1 MLLMALYIKETEFS
15 GVVHVT
21 VRQRDRVFW
30 CYQCHCTLKGR
41 LCFFGGGFRSNL
53 CHCTLKG
60 RSFSVLSMSLYIK
73 GPEFFGVIHVTV
85 H

>member
-15 GVVHVT
+15 GVIHVT

-41 LCFFGGGFRSNL
+41 GFFSFFRSYL

-60 RSFSVLSMSLYIK
+60 RSFSVLSMSLSLYIK

-85 H
+85 N